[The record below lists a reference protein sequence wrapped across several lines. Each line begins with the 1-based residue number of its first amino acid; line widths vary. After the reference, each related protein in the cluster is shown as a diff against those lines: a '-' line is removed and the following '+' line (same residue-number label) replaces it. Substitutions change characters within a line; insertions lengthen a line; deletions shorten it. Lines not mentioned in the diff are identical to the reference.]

1 MMQVKYYILKMMESS
16 KEANKQ
22 RVAKQNRKQSVNR
35 SLMHST
41 GNSFIVHIHFSSL
54 SLHSTKN
61 IYWFWLNGKRNKPIR
76 HTSMRQK
83 ENYRKTVDS
92 SHSVWIKYIIG
103 CNRLSFSYPKKNKKT
118 KSVAK
123 MYSRHE
129 FILPDFSILP
139 FELICFFPSK
149 IIIGNC
155 GLLICILHTNFTN
168 SLETRTKQG

>member
-103 CNRLSFSYPKKNKKT
+103 CNRLSFSYPKKKQKNKICGKN
-118 KSVAK
+118 VFAAWI
-123 MYSRHE
+123 YSARL
-129 FILPDFSILP
+129 FDFTVWIDLFFS
-139 FELICFFPSK
+139 FQNNNWELRSF
-149 IIIGNC
+149 N
-155 GLLICILHTNFTN
+155 LHIAYKFTN